1 MSMCKGQA
9 SHTVRLISSFGDL
22 EQAWPTFPVK
32 GHRGD
37 NFNIENMVSSA
48 SAQLCSYRE
57 NAAIDKMSTSECG
70 CVPIKFYYPK
80 GLWAVLSLQT
90 PDLENVKH
98 FL

>member
-1 MSMCKGQA
+1 MSMCKGRA
-9 SHTVRLISSFGDL
+9 SHAARLICSFGDV

-37 NFNIENMVSSA
+37 NFNTENMVSSA

-57 NAAIDKMSTSECG
+57 NAAIDKMSTSERG

-80 GLWAVLSLQT
+80 RLWAVISLQT